1 MAITNYNQQR
11 TYNSKHWLYYQDFYF
26 YDDAT
31 GSEYIQL
38 REAIRQTAIAVQE
51 ELDPHGIRIADVR
64 VEEGY
69 DHRSFERIHR
79 VAFGFASQEDLAIA
93 KILIKCHV

>member
-1 MAITNYNQQR
+1 MAISHFTQR
-11 TYNSKHWLYYQDFYF
+11 TNYNSKHWLYYQDIVM

-31 GSEYIQL
+31 GNEFIQL
-38 REAIRQTAIAVQE
+38 QESIRELGRSVQE
-51 ELDPHGIRIADVR
+51 ELTPHGIKLVDVR

-69 DHRSFERIHR
+69 DHRSFERIYR
-79 VAFGFASQEDLAIA
+79 VAFGFENKEDLAMA

>member
-1 MAITNYNQQR
+1 MAISHITQR
-11 TYNSKHWLYYQDFYF
+11 TNYNSKHWLYYQDIVL

-31 GSEYIQL
+31 ANEYIEL
-38 REAIRQTAIAVQE
+38 RESIRVLGRAVQQ
-51 ELDPHGIRIADVR
+51 ELDPHGIKIVDVR

-79 VAFGFASQEDLAIA
+79 VAFGFASQEDLAMA